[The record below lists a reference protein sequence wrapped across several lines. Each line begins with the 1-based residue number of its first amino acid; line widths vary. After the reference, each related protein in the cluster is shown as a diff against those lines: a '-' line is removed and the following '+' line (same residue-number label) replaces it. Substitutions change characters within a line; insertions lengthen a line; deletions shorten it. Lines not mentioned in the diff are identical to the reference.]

1 MAIILK
7 KNTVDISSSVNTESL
22 QLTSVLTKEVGR
34 LRFSIKNYSGK
45 STCALGDTIDLYE
58 GATHLFGGTVTEI
71 ENVNEGGKL
80 IATMYMCV
88 DWSFRL
94 NSKLVVNTYTDMDPK
109 DIVEDI
115 IDTFTDGTYTTNNVV
130 MGNFNV
136 STIKFNYEQVTTS
149 LEKLASQIGWEW
161 FVDADKDVHFFP
173 PDTVVSAP
181 FEIDDTSGNLEWASL
196 DIDTNITNMKNS
208 VYVIGGLYNK
218 TYDATTTPDKYLTD
232 GTKTVFPLA
241 YTYDPDTIV
250 VTLAGSSQTIGTD
263 QVTDPTSVQVLYNND
278 GRFVRFTTVPT
289 TAQTVK
295 IYGNAQIPILA
306 HVQNQVAIAL
316 YGEIQDVIFDQQIK
330 SFEEAQ
336 ERASAQVA
344 KYGSPVYAATFFTL
358 QTGLVVGQT
367 IRVNSTIF
375 GTDVLMIVK
384 RLTARMYSPTQLRY
398 EVACVG
404 TESVNFIDIM
414 KLLLTQANAS
424 TVISDSTVLQV
435 LLSFNESV
443 ILADTLNTPTTSS
456 PPYVWGPSGGNVGT
470 WNKFTWS

>member
-1 MAIILK
+1 MAIVLK
-7 KNTVDISSSVNTESL
+7 KNTVDISSSVQMESL
-22 QLTSVLTKEVGR
+22 DGSWVLTKEVGR
-34 LRFSIKNYSGK
+34 LNFTIRNYSGK
-45 STCALGDTIDLYE
+45 ATCALGDTIDLYE
-58 GATHLFGGTVTEI
+58 GATHLFGGTITEI
-71 ENVNEGGKL
+71 ENINEGGKL
-80 IATMYMCV
+80 ISTLYKCT

-94 NSKLVVNTYTDMDPK
+94 NSQLVVNTYTDMDPK

-136 STIKFNYEQVTTS
+136 STIKFNYEQVTIS
-149 LEKLASQIGWEW
+149 LERLANQIGWEW

-181 FEIDDTSGNLEWASL
+181 FDIDDTSGNLEWASL
-196 DIDTNITNMKNS
+196 DINQDITNMKNS
-208 VYVIGGLYNK
+208 VYVIGGLYSK
-218 TYDATTTPDKYLTD
+218 VYDATTTPDKYLTD
-232 GTKTVFPLA
+232 GTKSVFPLA
-241 YTYDPDTIV
+241 YTYDPSTII
-250 VTLAGSSQTIGTD
+250 VTLAGVAQSVGTD

-289 TAQTVK
+289 TGQTVK

-306 HVQNQVAIAL
+306 HVQNQVAISL
-316 YGEIQDVIFDQQIK
+316 YGEIQDVIFDQQIE

-344 KYGSPVYAATFFTL
+344 KYGSPVYAARFATL
-358 QTGLVVGQT
+358 KTGLVVGQT
-367 IRVNSTIF
+367 IRVNSVIF
-375 GTDVLMIVK
+375 GTDVLMVVK
-384 RLTARMYSPTQLRY
+384 RISGKLYSPTQMRY
-398 EVACVG
+398 EVECVG

-435 LLSFNESV
+435 LLSFNESLV
-443 ILADTLNTPTTSS
+443 LADTLNTPTATAG
-456 PPYVWGPSGGNVGT
+456 PYKYGSDANAGVYNFST
-470 WNKFTWS
+470 YS